1 MINTLQLIGCISV
14 LLSIINIFR
23 ISIKEPITPMINIGG
38 YLLIII
44 LVWVAEFYYIDELNL
59 NGSSLTSIFIIIQV
73 ILFIIALFKFSK
85 NYKMNS
91 N

>member
-1 MINTLQLIGCISV
+1 M